1 MNVNNIPVYNGANL
15 SMFMVNVSQA
25 LLRKYGG
32 SFSVNDLRA
41 WFRGRKY
48 AHEIFKLLPQKPM
61 LFRYYFENRLTN
73 SAPLFH
79 SDLGDIDY
87 EKSTEL
93 ESTMS

>member
-1 MNVNNIPVYNGANL
+1 MTRFKKVTVKNL
-15 SMFMVNVSQA
+15 SLIIVS
-25 LLRKYGG
+25 GG
-32 SFSVNDLRA
+32 I
-41 WFRGRKY
+41 G
-48 AHEIFKLLPQKPM
+48 M